1 MKIKQII
8 MTSLLSCIMAMTFIA
23 CSNDDS
29 NNDIKIPTV
38 SPKEQWGATLK
49 GDGEELGAYPD
60 LYCNYW
66 EYTYRADENS
76 DKILCLKG
84 EFPHCRYFSV
94 SLYNDETGDVFS
106 GINDQDIPADKGS
119 TNPFVKTTSG
129 KNYFTIYVVPNGTPQ
144 SVIDK
149 LGSEKVVKVAKGVNK
164 VAIALRHYLGT
175 TADGSQ
181 KDEYAGV

>member
-8 MTSLLSCIMAMTFIA
+8 MTSLLSCITAMTFIA
-23 CSNDDS
+23 CSDDDS

-94 SLYNDETGDVFS
+94 SLYNDET
-106 GINDQDIPADKGS
+106 
-119 TNPFVKTTSG
+119 
-129 KNYFTIYVVPNGTPQ
+129 
-144 SVIDK
+144 
-149 LGSEKVVKVAKGVNK
+149 
-164 VAIALRHYLGT
+164 
-175 TADGSQ
+175 
-181 KDEYAGV
+181 